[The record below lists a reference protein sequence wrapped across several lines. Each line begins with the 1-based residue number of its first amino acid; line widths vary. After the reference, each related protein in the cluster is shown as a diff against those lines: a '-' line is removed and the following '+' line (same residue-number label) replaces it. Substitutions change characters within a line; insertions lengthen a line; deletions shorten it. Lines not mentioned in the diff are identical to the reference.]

1 MTKARKCK
9 TTNHLAERF
18 PRLFASQQ
26 ESSAAFEQ
34 DGKVVDVCAMEVVQ
48 ANLEHVQD
56 DMRRDNPELRQ
67 VRDEGQILQSNFGQL
82 NDNLLLALEVPKLF
96 IQLQFALSK
105 TRAHANREAYKGND
119 VLSDVW
125 HILVQGRYESGIVR

>member
-1 MTKARKCK
+1 
-9 TTNHLAERF
+9 
-18 PRLFASQQ
+18 
-26 ESSAAFEQ
+26 
-34 DGKVVDVCAMEVVQ
+34 MEVVQ

-96 IQLQFALSK
+96 IQLQLALSNGLEHMPMEK
-105 TRAHANREAYKGND
+105 RTKATM
-119 VLSDVW
+119 SCPM
-125 HILVQGRYESGIVR
+125 SGIYLFKVAMSRE